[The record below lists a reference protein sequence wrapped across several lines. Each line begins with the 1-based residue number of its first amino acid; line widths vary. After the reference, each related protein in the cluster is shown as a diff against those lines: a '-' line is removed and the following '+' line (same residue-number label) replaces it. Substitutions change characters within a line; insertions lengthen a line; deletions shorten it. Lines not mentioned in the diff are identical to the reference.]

1 VAKPKKQY
9 VCQSCGAKH
18 VQWSGRCSGC
28 SEWNTI
34 VEQAPAAVA
43 QAVSG
48 WVPQKAEVQ
57 VLGEVSDKRTEQ
69 RWVTEVNEF
78 DRVVGGGIMPGSF
91 GLLGGTPGVGKSTL
105 ILQLMARIA
114 GTGKKC
120 LYISG
125 EESLGQIKERA
136 SRLVVDQ
143 SKLLVLVESN
153 LEAII
158 EHLEAHSPDFVVID
172 SIQTLFSSQ
181 FTASSGSVTQVRE
194 GAAMLMRYTK
204 ARESALLLIGHVTKD
219 GTIAGPKTLEHM
231 VDYVLYLE
239 GEKNEAARVLRSVK
253 NRFGN
258 ISELGLFKMTAK
270 GLAELLNPNQLFL
283 EQFHWGEPGMSVFAM
298 LEGSRSLFL
307 EVQVLVGDTEQRQP
321 ARMAVGLERTRL
333 QVMVAVLEK
342 SLGMDFSRNDIYLN
356 LAGGFKTNEPAVDMA
371 LAAAIIS
378 SHLRITLPDQS
389 VYVGEVALTGEFRV
403 VPGLEDRVL
412 EAQRCGFKRFYL
424 PAKAAKRLS
433 GLAKSME
440 FIGVKDLSHLASLL
454 Q

>member
-1 VAKPKKQY
+1 MAKPKKQY
-9 VCQSCGAKH
+9 VCQACGAKQ
-18 VQWSGRCSGC
+18 VQWSGRCPGC
-28 SEWNTI
+28 GEWNTI
-34 VEQAPAAVA
+34 VEEAPAAVR
-43 QAVSG
+43 QAVGG
-48 WVPQKAEVQ
+48 WVPLKAEIQ
-57 VLGEVSDKRTEQ
+57 VLGEVRETGAEQ

-114 GTGKKC
+114 GTGRKC

-136 SRLVVDQ
+136 SRLLVDQ

-153 LEAII
+153 LEMII
-158 EHLEAHSPDFVVID
+158 EQLEKHSPDFVVID

-181 FTASSGSVTQVRE
+181 FTASPGSVTQVRE

-204 ARESALLLIGHVTKD
+204 AKGSALLLIGHVTKD
-219 GTIAGPKTLEHM
+219 GAIAGPKTLEHM

-239 GEKNEAARVLRSVK
+239 GEKNEAGRVLRSVK

-258 ISELGLFKMTAK
+258 ISELGLFKMTSK
-270 GLAELLNPNQLFL
+270 GLSELLNPNQLFL
-283 EQFHWGEPGMSVFAM
+283 EQFHWGHPGMSVFAM

-307 EVQVLVGDTEQRQP
+307 EVQVLVGDTEQRNP
-321 ARMAVGLERTRL
+321 ARMAVGLDRNRL

-342 SLGMDFSRNDIYLN
+342 SLGMDFSGNDIYLN
-356 LAGGFKTNEPAVDMA
+356 LAGGFRTNEPAVDMSV
-371 LAAAIIS
+371 AAALIS
-378 SHLRITLPDQS
+378 SHLRVTLPSQS
-389 VYVGEVALTGEFRV
+389 VFVGEVALTGEFRV

-412 EAQRCGFKRFYL
+412 EAQRCGFKYFYL
-424 PAKAAKRLS
+424 PTKAAKRLANI
-433 GLAKSME
+433 GKTME
-440 FIGVKDLSHLASLL
+440 LIGVADLSKLSELL